1 MSLIVDFLQLY
12 ALLWASSLAWPW
24 PQSWLGWS
32 VYVVKCVVVLVPPSR
47 KAQTS
52 PLVFPPPPSGDRWTL
67 YFNLDFVSIGEYWH
81 KLQPTG
87 GAGTASTVHSLWGEH
102 SNFIVPVAVWCGLL
116 LLLPLSYRLFG
127 FIRARL
133 LCDWQKPRA
142 HYRTALLLC
151 FLFGYMPVQLVLVRC
166 FRTCTLYSSFG
177 NPCTRPQP
185 VAGRPLTLTCFV
197 VTRRLRFIL

>member
-1 MSLIVDFLQLY
+1 MRCG
-12 ALLWASSLAWPW
+12 ASA
-24 PQSWLGWS
+24 
-32 VYVVKCVVVLVPPSR
+32 VKPKSANLTPCLPS
-47 KAQTS
+47 
-52 PLVFPPPPSGDRWTL
+52 PPSGGRWTL

-166 FRTCTLYSSFG
+166 FRTCTLCSRFG
-177 NPCTRPQP
+177 NPYTRPAHSDVLCRDTQ
-185 VAGRPLTLTCFV
+185 VAFHPLRALSAWRLIPQSHATLLST
-197 VTRRLRFIL
+197 